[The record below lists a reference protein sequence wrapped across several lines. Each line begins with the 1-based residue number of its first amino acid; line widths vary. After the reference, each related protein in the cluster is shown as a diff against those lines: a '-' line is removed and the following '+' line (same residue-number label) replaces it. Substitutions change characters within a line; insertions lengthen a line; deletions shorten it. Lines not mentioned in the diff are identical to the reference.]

1 MGSAEKGRAKVLE
14 RDRREV
20 GRVRRTARARR
31 EEFHPL
37 GKRFR
42 FCIVARMFVDECT
55 VKLAAGDGGRGCT
68 SFRRE
73 KYEPWG
79 GPNGGDGGRGGDVI
93 LVGDVNTNN
102 LVDYKYQPH
111 WRGERGEHG
120 QGADCH
126 GKDGKH
132 CILRMPLGTVVIDL
146 ATQKPVAEVIADGQQ
161 IVLCK
166 GGNGGWGNT
175 HFKTS
180 TNRAPKRANPG
191 HPGEAGEYRLVLKSI
206 ADVGLAGFP
215 NAGKSSLTGRITK
228 ARPKTAAY
236 PFTTL
241 HPQIG
246 VIEYPD
252 VVNGDKRLL
261 LADVPGLIEGAHENR
276 GLGHRFLRHIER
288 CALLL
293 FMVDMAGTD
302 ARDPR
307 DDYKHLLNELKL
319 YDKTMLDKPRLVV
332 ANKMDLEASAAWI
345 AKFKKRHKT
354 VDVIE
359 ISCATGDGIEKLKK
373 ELLKRVAKFRAKE
386 KASRAAAE

>member
-1 MGSAEKGRAKVLE
+1 
-14 RDRREV
+14 
-20 GRVRRTARARR
+20 
-31 EEFHPL
+31 
-37 GKRFR
+37 
-42 FCIVARMFVDECT
+42 MFVDECT
-55 VKLAAGDGGRGCT
+55 VKLAAGDGGRGCI

-79 GPNGGDGGRGGDVI
+79 GPNGGDGGKGGDVV

-111 WRGERGEHG
+111 WRAERGEHG
-120 QGADCH
+120 L
-126 GKDGKH
+126 GKDCNGREGAPA
-132 CILRMPLGTVVIDL
+132 ILKLPLGTIVTDIESGRV
-146 ATQKPVAEVIADGQQ
+146 VAEVIEEGQQ

-180 TNRAPKRANPG
+180 TNRAPKRSNDG
-191 HPGEAGEYRLVLKSI
+191 LAGERGSYRLVLKSI
-206 ADVGLAGFP
+206 ADVGLVGFP

-228 ARPKTAAY
+228 AHPKTAAY

-246 VIEYPD
+246 VIEYRD
-252 VVNGDKRLL
+252 EVKGHKRLL

-288 CALLL
+288 CALLIFL
-293 FMVDMAGTD
+293 VDMAATD

-307 DDYKHLLNELKL
+307 DDYKHLLKELEL
-319 YDKTMLDKPRLVV
+319 YDPALLEKPRLVV
-332 ANKMDLEASAAWI
+332 ANKMDIPEAAALL
-345 AKFKKRHKT
+345 AKFQRRFKA

-359 ISCATGDGIEKLKK
+359 ISCLTGAGLDAMKK
-373 ELLKRVAKFRAKE
+373 ELLKRVVKLRRAE
-386 KASRAAAE
+386 KASRAVAA

>member
-1 MGSAEKGRAKVLE
+1 
-14 RDRREV
+14 
-20 GRVRRTARARR
+20 
-31 EEFHPL
+31 
-37 GKRFR
+37 
-42 FCIVARMFVDECT
+42 MFVDECV
-55 VKLAAGDGGRGCT
+55 VKLKAGDGGRGCV

-93 LVGDVNTNN
+93 LVGNDDTNN

-111 WRGERGEHG
+111 WNAERGGHG
-120 QGADCH
+120 MGSDQF
-126 GKDGKH
+126 GKDGEPRIIK
-132 CILRMPLGTVVIDL
+132 LPLGTIVIDE
-146 ATQKPVAEVIADGQQ
+146 ATAKPVAEVIEDGQQ

-180 TNRAPKRANPG
+180 TNRAPKRANAG
-191 HPGEAGEYRLVLKSI
+191 QVGEGGTYRFILKSI
-206 ADVGLAGFP
+206 ADVGLVGFP

-246 VIEYPD
+246 VIDYFDE
-252 VVNGDKRLL
+252 VKGHRHLL
-261 LADVPGLIEGAHENR
+261 LADVPGLIEGASENR

-288 CALLL
+288 CALLVIL
-293 FMVDMAGTD
+293 VDMAGTD

-307 DDYKHLLNELKL
+307 DDYKHLLHELEL
-319 YDKTMLDKPRLVV
+319 YDPALLKKPRIV
-332 ANKMDLEASAAWI
+332 AANNMDVPEAKGHLAN
-345 AKFKKRHKT
+345 FKRRYRT

-359 ISCATGDGIEKLKK
+359 ISCLTGEGIDKLKK
-373 ELLKRVAKFRAKE
+373 ELLKRVTSLRSRE
-386 KASRAAAE
+386 KVSRRKVA